1 MEMALNWW
9 YAWWEESSWLLYQEW
24 VVLNPLLAL
33 ASNMTWQISMDYDSF
48 DNEWE
53 SEEFMDLT
61 ELYDENDPW
70 EELEE
75 WSLED
80 IGVNESGVY
89 KGDWE

>member
-1 MEMALNWW
+1 
-9 YAWWEESSWLLYQEW
+9 
-24 VVLNPLLAL
+24 
-33 ASNMTWQISMDYDSF
+33 
-48 DNEWE
+48 
-53 SEEFMDLT
+53 MDLT